1 VGVMKKIV
9 EEETYEYIGEGWM
22 IMEVVKICK
31 CVEVEGKTIEV
42 VGIWK
47 HIEKGRERDSG
58 GDL

>member
-1 VGVMKKIV
+1 
-9 EEETYEYIGEGWM
+9 M